1 VSDAASTYDATVQA
15 PPGYRVVVEPT
26 SLTLGPGESA
36 SFEVRIRN
44 RAAPSGEWRF
54 GSLTWTDGTH
64 VVRSPI
70 AVNGDVIAATE
81 QVSGEGT
88 EGTAP
93 IDVTFGFAGTYT
105 AGAHGLVEPLLTL
118 VPVAEDEF
126 DSFDFSQEA
135 DEPLVY
141 LAEAPEGAV
150 ALRFAIF
157 DAYSDSEEHDLD
169 LYVYYCPDFVCTL
182 VGAPFLFGS
191 NEEVRVPLPVNDP
204 AIDDP
209 YAVFVH
215 GYDTAGGAGANTLF
229 FDWTVE
235 GPTGNLTVDPE
246 TVEATIGSSATVNA
260 NWTGLMEGAGFKY
273 YGAVSHS
280 DPNEIKTITQV
291 DVDNDGD
298 GGYCDIVDCG
308 P

>member
-1 VSDAASTYDATVQA
+1 
-15 PPGYRVVVEPT
+15 VVVEPT
-26 SLTLGPGESA
+26 SLTLDPGESA

-54 GSLTWTDGTH
+54 GSLTWSDGTH

-70 AVNGDVIAATE
+70 AVNGNVVAATDA
-81 QVSGEGT
+81 VSGEGSD
-88 EGTAP
+88 GTAP
-93 IDVTFGFAGTYT
+93 IDVTFGFNGTYT
-105 AGAHGLVEPLLTL
+105 AGAHGLVEPFLTE
-118 VPVAEDEF
+118 VEVTDDPA
-126 DSFDFSQEA
+126 DSFDFSLED

-141 LAEAPEGAV
+141 LLEAPEGAV
-150 ALRFAIF
+150 ALRFATY
-157 DAYSDSEEHDLD
+157 DAYNDQPDHDLD
-169 LYVYYCPDFVCTL
+169 LYVFYCPDFVCSL
-182 VGAPFLFGS
+182 VGQSFTFTS
-191 NEEVRVPLPVNDP
+191 TEEVRVQFPVNDP
-204 AIDDP
+204 NIDDP

-215 GYDTAGGAGANTLF
+215 GFNTSDGSPANSIF

-246 TVEATIGSSATVNA
+246 TVEATIGESATINA
-260 NWTGLMEGAGFKY
+260 SWTGLAEGPAEKW

-280 DPNEIKTITQV
+280 DPNEIKALTEV

-298 GGYCDIVDCG
+298 SGYCDIVDCG